1 MDDFSNLAE
10 QLKKLGVQF
19 GKDKPLP
26 APAKKKI
33 PIESLVAGHEFETIF
48 GKIFSSNHQYSD
60 QHQHGA
66 VPLKPF
72 TRYEVLCEWA
82 QAKHLA
88 DVDITQFVFLDT
100 ETTGLSGGTG
110 TIPFMIGAARFNG
123 DQFMLE
129 QFFLRNPAEE
139 KAQLAALSEFV
150 DGARAVVSYNG
161 KSFDIPIINTRYI
174 LNRLSNP
181 FDEMDHIDLLHITRR
196 VWKRRLKQCNLGN
209 IEKEILEFYR
219 TDEDI
224 PGYLVP
230 EFYRDYVKNGDAS
243 QIAGIFYHNEIDVV
257 SLSALFTTLAAI
269 LEDPTSDKLSHAED
283 IYSIGRLME
292 SLDKE
297 VLAEQLYAS
306 QHFLKA
312 ESQELL
318 LSLLS
323 RARIYKRSK
332 NYANALPLWN
342 QALGLGSADAALELA
357 KYYEHV
363 AKDNAQALAL
373 TDLLLNRIEQNSG
386 SSVKNEKPTSIEQRR
401 SRISIKLQKEASK
414 NKSENTPE

>member
-1 MDDFSNLAE
+1 MGNFSDLSE

-19 GKDKPLP
+19 GKDKPIP
-26 APAKKKI
+26 APVKKKI
-33 PIESLVAGHEFETIF
+33 PIESLVTGHEFDTIF

-72 TRYEVLCEWA
+72 TKYEVLCEWA
-82 QAKHLA
+82 QAAHLA
-88 DVDITQFVFLDT
+88 ANDISEFIFLDT

-123 DQFMLE
+123 DQFVLE

-150 DGARAVVSYNG
+150 DGTNAVVSYNG

-181 FDEMDHIDLLHITRR
+181 FDEMGHIDLLHITRR

-230 EFYRDYVKNGDAS
+230 EFYRNYVADGDAS

-292 SLDKE
+292 SLDRE

-306 QHFLKA
+306 EHFLA
-312 ESQELL
+312 STNEDLI

-323 RARIYKRSK
+323 RARISKRNKRYSE
-332 NYANALPLWN
+332 ALPLWT
-342 QALGLGSADAALELA
+342 QAFSLGSTDAGLELA

-363 AKDNAQALAL
+363 AKENLQALTITNQLSEKVNSPL
-373 TDLLLNRIEQNSG
+373 TSSGKTEDSAILERRRNRLLKKIHRT
-386 SSVKNEKPTSIEQRR
+386 SSTATSDQQI
-401 SRISIKLQKEASK
+401 
-414 NKSENTPE
+414 

>member
-1 MDDFSNLAE
+1 MDDFSNLSE
-10 QLKKLGVQF
+10 QLKKLGIHF

-26 APAKKKI
+26 IPTKKKI
-33 PIESLVAGHEFETIF
+33 PIESLVAGHEFDTIF
-48 GKIFSSNHQYSD
+48 GKIFSSNHQYPD

-72 TRYEVLCEWA
+72 TQYKVLCEWA
-82 QAKHLA
+82 QASHLA
-88 DVDITQFVFLDT
+88 DSDISEFVFLDT

-110 TIPFMIGAARFNG
+110 TIPFMIGAARFIG
-123 DQFMLE
+123 DQFVLE

-150 DGARAVVSYNG
+150 NGARAVVSYNG
-161 KSFDIPIINTRYI
+161 KSFDLPIINTRYI

-230 EFYRDYVKNGDAS
+230 EFYRNYIVDGDAS
-243 QIAGIFYHNEIDVV
+243 QIAKIFYHNEVDVV

-269 LEDPTSDKLSHAED
+269 LENPTSENLNHAED

-292 SLDKE
+292 SLDRE

-306 QHFLKA
+306 EHFL
-312 ESQELL
+312 ESNDKELI

-323 RARIYKRSK
+323 RARINKKNK
-332 NYANALPLWN
+332 NYADALPLWM
-342 QALGLGSADAALELA
+342 QAHHLGSSEAALELA

-363 AKDNAQALAL
+363 AKDYSQAL
-373 TDLLLNRIEQNSG
+373 TITNQIHQQIKTNTT
-386 SSVKNEKPTSIEQRR
+386 EKPNEEILALIEQRR
-401 SRISIKLQKEASK
+401 NRLLNKVQRVSSK
-414 NKSENTPE
+414 DMSNQEM

>member
-1 MDDFSNLAE
+1 MDNWSDLSE
-10 QLKKLGVQF
+10 QLKKLGVSF

-33 PIESLVAGHEFETIF
+33 PIESLVPGHEFGTIF

-60 QHQHGA
+60 KHQHGVA
-66 VPLKPF
+66 PLKPF

-82 QAKHLA
+82 QAAHLA
-88 DVDITQFVFLDT
+88 KSDISEFIFLDT

-110 TIPFMIGAARFNG
+110 TMPFMIGAARFVG
-123 DQFMLE
+123 DQFVLE
-129 QFFLRNPAEE
+129 QFFLRNPSEE

-150 DGARAVVSYNG
+150 NGAKAIVSYNG
-161 KSFDIPIINTRYI
+161 KSFDLPIINTRYI

-196 VWKRRLKQCNLGN
+196 VWKRRLKQYNLGN

-219 TDEDI
+219 TSEDI

-230 EFYRDYVKNGDAS
+230 EFYRNYIADGDAS
-243 QIAGIFYHNEIDVV
+243 QIAGIFYHNEIDVI

-269 LEDPTSDKLSHAED
+269 LEDPTSENLEHAED

-292 SLDKE
+292 SLNRE
-297 VLAEQLYAS
+297 VLAEQLYS
-306 QHFLKA
+306 SKHFLSSND
-312 ESQELL
+312 EELV

-323 RARIYKRSK
+323 RARIYKK
-332 NYANALPLWN
+332 NKKYSEALPLWM
-342 QALGLGSADAALELA
+342 QAHQLGSVDAALELA
-357 KYYEHV
+357 KYYEHIT
-363 AKDNAQALAL
+363 KDYQEALAI
-373 TDLLLNRIEQNSG
+373 TDRLM
-386 SSVKNEKPTSIEQRR
+386 QR
-401 SRISIKLQKEASK
+401 S
-414 NKSENTPE
+414 KSEPTATVDNRVVKLIEHRRTRLLKKIEKTKSNSP

>member
-1 MDDFSNLAE
+1 MDSWSDLSE
-10 QLKKLGVQF
+10 QLKKLGVNF
-19 GKDKPLP
+19 GKDKPLASP
-26 APAKKKI
+26 TKKKI
-33 PIESLVAGHEFETIF
+33 TIESLVPGHEFETIF

-60 QHQHGA
+60 QHQHGVA
-66 VPLKPF
+66 PLKPF
-72 TRYEVLCEWA
+72 TSYEVLCDWA
-82 QAKHLA
+82 QAAHLA
-88 DVDITQFVFLDT
+88 QEDISKFIFLDT

-110 TIPFMIGAARFNG
+110 TIPFMIGAARFIG
-123 DQFMLE
+123 DQFVLE

-150 DGARAVVSYNG
+150 DGGKAIVSYNG
-161 KSFDIPIINTRYI
+161 KSFDLPIINTRYI

-219 TDEDI
+219 NNEDI

-230 EFYRDYVKNGDAS
+230 EFYRNYILDGDAS

-292 SLDKE
+292 SLDRE

-306 QHFLKA
+306 EQFKLA
-312 ESQELL
+312 DNQELI

-323 RARIYKRSK
+323 RARIQKRNK
-332 NYANALPLWN
+332 NFAEALPLWR
-342 QALGLGSADAALELA
+342 QAHELGSNEAALELA
-357 KYYEHV
+357 KYYEHY
-363 AKDNAQALAL
+363 AKDYQKALEL
-373 TDLLLNRIEQNSG
+373 TDQILKGINSNPIA
-386 SSVKNEKPTSIEQRR
+386 VDHRNNLAFFEQRR
-401 SRISIKLQKEASK
+401 HRLIKKIQKSTSL
-414 NKSENTPE
+414 N

>member
-1 MDDFSNLAE
+1 MDNFSDLSE

-19 GKDKPLP
+19 GKDKPIP
-26 APAKKKI
+26 APVKKKI
-33 PIESLVAGHEFETIF
+33 PIESLVTGHEFDTIF

-72 TRYEVLCEWA
+72 TKYEVLCEWA
-82 QAKHLA
+82 QAAHLA
-88 DVDITQFVFLDT
+88 ANDISEFIFLDT

-110 TIPFMIGAARFNG
+110 TIPFMIGAARFIG
-123 DQFMLE
+123 DQFVLE

-139 KAQLAALSEFV
+139 KAQLAALTEFV
-150 DGARAVVSYNG
+150 DGTKAVVSYNG

-219 TDEDI
+219 TSEDI
-224 PGYLVP
+224 PGYLMP
-230 EFYRDYVKNGDAS
+230 EFYRNYIADGDAS
-243 QIAGIFYHNEIDVV
+243 QIAGIFYHNEIDVI

-269 LEDPTSDKLSHAED
+269 LEDPTSKNLSHAED

-292 SLDKE
+292 SLNRE
-297 VLAEQLYAS
+297 VLAEQLYS
-306 QHFLKA
+306 SKHFLSSND
-312 ESQELL
+312 EELI

-323 RARIYKRSK
+323 RARIYKK
-332 NYANALPLWN
+332 NKKFGEALPLWM
-342 QALGLGSADAALELA
+342 QAHKLGSIDAALELA
-357 KYYEHV
+357 KYYEHIT
-363 AKDNAQALAL
+363 KDYQEALAI
-373 TDLLLNRIEQNSG
+373 TNQLLQQLASNS
-386 SSVKNEKPTSIEQRR
+386 SEVFNNNTLAQLQHRR
-401 SRISIKLQKEASK
+401 YRLLKRLKI
-414 NKSENTPE
+414 TFM

>member
-1 MDDFSNLAE
+1 MDNWTDLSE
-10 QLKKLGVQF
+10 QLKKLGIQF

-26 APAKKKI
+26 VPMKKKI
-33 PIESLVAGHEFETIF
+33 PIESLVPGHEFDTIF

-72 TRYEVLCEWA
+72 TPYEVLCEWA
-82 QAKHLA
+82 QAGHLA
-88 DVDITQFVFLDT
+88 ENDISEFIFFDT

-110 TIPFMIGAARFNG
+110 TIPFMIGAGRFNG
-123 DQFMLE
+123 DQFVLE
-129 QFFLRNPAEE
+129 QFFLRNPSEE
-139 KAQLAALSEFV
+139 KAQLAALIEFV
-150 DGARAVVSYNG
+150 DGAKAVVSYNG
-161 KSFDIPIINTRYI
+161 KSFDLPIINTRYI

-181 FDEMDHIDLLHITRR
+181 FDDMGHIDLLHITRR

-209 IEKEILEFYR
+209 IEKEILDFYR

-230 EFYRDYVKNGDAS
+230 EFYRNYIVDGDAS
-243 QIAGIFYHNEIDVV
+243 QIAKIFYHNEVDVV

-269 LEDPTSDKLSHAED
+269 LEDPTSENLEHAED

-292 SLDKE
+292 SLNRE
-297 VLAEQLYAS
+297 VLAEQLYS
-306 QHFLKA
+306 SKHFLSSND
-312 ESQELL
+312 EELI

-332 NYANALPLWN
+332 KYDEALALWM
-342 QALGLGSADAALELA
+342 QAHELGSIDAALELA
-357 KYYEHV
+357 KYYEHIS
-363 AKDNAQALAL
+363 KDYQEALAI
-373 TDLLLNRIEQNSG
+373 TDE
-386 SSVKNEKPTSIEQRR
+386 VMQR
-401 SRISIKLQKEASK
+401 S
-414 NKSENTPE
+414 KSESTVPFDNKFVMLIEHRRTRLLKKIEKTNSKVISNED

>member
-1 MDDFSNLAE
+1 MDKWSDLSE

-26 APAKKKI
+26 SPVKKRI
-33 PIESLVAGHEFETIF
+33 PIESLVPGHEFETIF

-60 QHQHGA
+60 QYQHGVA
-66 VPLKPF
+66 PLKPF
-72 TRYEVLCEWA
+72 SSYEVLCEWA
-82 QAKHLA
+82 QAPHLA
-88 DVDITQFVFLDT
+88 RTDISDFIFLDT

-110 TIPFMIGAARFNG
+110 TIPFMIGVGRFKA
-123 DQFMLE
+123 DLFMLE

-150 DGARAVVSYNG
+150 DGADAIVSYNG
-161 KSFDIPIINTRYI
+161 KSFDLPIINTRYI

-219 TDEDI
+219 TSEDI

-230 EFYRDYVKNGDAS
+230 EFYRNYIIDGDAS

-292 SLDKE
+292 SLDRE
-297 VLAEQLYAS
+297 VLAEQLYS
-306 QHFLKA
+306 S
-312 ESQELL
+312 ERINSTNNQELI

-323 RARIYKRSK
+323 RARIHKRNK
-332 NYANALPLWN
+332 NFTDALPLWQ
-342 QALGLGSADAALELA
+342 QAHELGSRSATLELAMYFEHITREYDFALELTDQMIQQA
-357 KYYEHV
+357 QLITEKEVKRKTLSVLTHRQKRLLRKIEFCRSKTNI
-363 AKDNAQALAL
+363 KD
-373 TDLLLNRIEQNSG
+373 
-386 SSVKNEKPTSIEQRR
+386 
-401 SRISIKLQKEASK
+401 
-414 NKSENTPE
+414 

>member
-1 MDDFSNLAE
+1 MDNFSDLSE

-19 GKDKPLP
+19 GKDKPIP
-26 APAKKKI
+26 APVKKKI
-33 PIESLVAGHEFETIF
+33 PIESLVTGHEFDTIF

-72 TRYEVLCEWA
+72 TKYEVLCEWA
-82 QAKHLA
+82 QAAHLA
-88 DVDITQFVFLDT
+88 ANDISEFIFLDT

-123 DQFMLE
+123 DQFVLE

-139 KAQLAALSEFV
+139 KAQLAALTEFV
-150 DGARAVVSYNG
+150 DGAKAVVSYNG

-181 FDEMDHIDLLHITRR
+181 FDEMGHIDLLHITRR

-230 EFYRDYVKNGDAS
+230 EFYRNYVADGDAS

-292 SLDKE
+292 SLDRE

-306 QHFLKA
+306 EHFIKSNR
-312 ESQELL
+312 EELI
-318 LSLLS
+318 LSLIS
-323 RARIYKRSK
+323 RARICKKNK
-332 NYANALPLWN
+332 NYSDALPLWI
-342 QALGLGSADAALELA
+342 QANNLGSIDAALELA
-357 KYYEHV
+357 KYYEHI
-363 AKDNAQALAL
+363 ARDYSNALAI
-373 TDLLLNRIEQNSG
+373 TDQLLQQLLPNATL
-386 SSVKNEKPTSIEQRR
+386 PTKGEIIVSIEKRKIR
-401 SRISIKLQKEASK
+401 LLQKIQSK
-414 NKSENTPE
+414 KLSS

>member
-1 MDDFSNLAE
+1 MDNWSDLSE

-19 GKDKPLP
+19 GKDKALP

-33 PIESLVAGHEFETIF
+33 PIESLVPGREFDTIF

-60 QHQHGA
+60 QHQHGIA
-66 VPLKPF
+66 PLKPF
-72 TRYEVLCEWA
+72 SSYQVLCEWA
-82 QAKHLA
+82 QAPHLA
-88 DVDITQFVFLDT
+88 DSDISDFIFLDT

-110 TIPFMIGAARFNG
+110 TIPFMIGAARFVG
-123 DQFMLE
+123 DQFVLE

-150 DGARAVVSYNG
+150 DGAKAIVSYNG
-161 KSFDIPIINTRYI
+161 KSFDVPIINTRYI

-181 FDEMDHIDLLHITRR
+181 FDSMEHIDLLHITRR

-219 TDEDI
+219 TSEDI

-230 EFYRDYVKNGDAS
+230 EFYRNYISDGDAS

-269 LEDPTSDKLSHAED
+269 LEDPTSERLSHAED

-292 SLDKE
+292 SLNRE

-306 QHFLKA
+306 EQINSANNL
-312 ESQELL
+312 ELI

-323 RARIYKRSK
+323 RARIHKRNK
-332 NYANALPLWN
+332 NYTDALPLWQ
-342 QALGLGSADAALELA
+342 QAHELGSAEAALELA
-357 KYYEHV
+357 MYYEHTS
-363 AKDNAQALAL
+363 KDYQKALEMTEWLMQDSINNPHSTTRQSILSAL
-373 TDLLLNRIEQNSG
+373 IHRKERLMLRIRV
-386 SSVKNEKPTSIEQRR
+386 SSSD
-401 SRISIKLQKEASK
+401 SSL
-414 NKSENTPE
+414 

>member
-1 MDDFSNLAE
+1 MDNWSDLSE
-10 QLKKLGVQF
+10 QLKKLGVSF

-33 PIESLVAGHEFETIF
+33 PIESLVPGHEFGTIF
-48 GKIFSSNHQYSD
+48 GRIFSSNHQYSD
-60 QHQHGA
+60 KHQHGVA
-66 VPLKPF
+66 PLKPF

-82 QAKHLA
+82 QAAHLA
-88 DVDITQFVFLDT
+88 KSDISEFIFLDT

-110 TIPFMIGAARFNG
+110 TMPFMIGAARFVG
-123 DQFMLE
+123 DQFVLE
-129 QFFLRNPAEE
+129 QFFLRNPSEE

-150 DGARAVVSYNG
+150 NGAKAIVSYNG
-161 KSFDIPIINTRYI
+161 KSFDLPIINTRYI

-219 TDEDI
+219 TSEDI

-230 EFYRDYVKNGDAS
+230 EFYRNYIADGDAS
-243 QIAGIFYHNEIDVV
+243 QIAGIFYHNEIDVI

-269 LEDPTSDKLSHAED
+269 LEDPTSKNLSHAED

-292 SLDKE
+292 SLNRE

-306 QHFLKA
+306 EQIRSA
-312 ESQELL
+312 NDQELI

-323 RARIYKRSK
+323 RARIHKRSK
-332 NYANALPLWN
+332 HYDDAIPLWK
-342 QALGLGSADAALELA
+342 QAYELGSVDAALDLA
-357 KYYEHV
+357 KYYEHIGKKYEE
-363 AKDNAQALAL
+363 ALLISEFLITQLTTDPTTASDSKLLAQINHRKDRLIQKINGLA
-373 TDLLLNRIEQNSG
+373 
-386 SSVKNEKPTSIEQRR
+386 SV
-401 SRISIKLQKEASK
+401 
-414 NKSENTPE
+414 

>member
-1 MDDFSNLAE
+1 MDNFSDLAE

-26 APAKKKI
+26 SPVKKKI
-33 PIESLVAGHEFETIF
+33 PIESLVAGHEFDTIF
-48 GKIFSSNHQYSD
+48 GKIFSSSHQYPD

-82 QAKHLA
+82 QAAHLA
-88 DVDITQFVFLDT
+88 NSDISEFIFLDT

-123 DQFMLE
+123 DQFVLE
-129 QFFLRNPAEE
+129 QFFLRNPSEE

-150 DGARAVVSYNG
+150 DGAKAIVSYNG
-161 KSFDIPIINTRYI
+161 KSFDLPIINTRYI

-219 TDEDI
+219 TSEDI

-230 EFYRDYVKNGDAS
+230 EFYRNYITDGDAS

-292 SLDKE
+292 SLDRE

-306 QHFLKA
+306 EHFSKSNDEDLI
-312 ESQELL
+312 

-323 RARIYKRSK
+323 RARICKRNK
-332 NYANALPLWN
+332 NYDEALPLWT
-342 QALGLGSADAALELA
+342 QARHLGSIDAALELA
-357 KYYEHV
+357 KYYEHI
-363 AKDNAQALAL
+363 AKDYPNALEI
-373 TDLLLNRIEQNSG
+373 TNHLLQQ
-386 SSVKNEKPTSIEQRR
+386 VKTNNPTFSNPGIAASIEQRR
-401 SRISIKLQKEASK
+401 NRLVHKVQKVASAPK
-414 NKSENTPE
+414 ADR